1 MGGGVRWEE
10 NGPLGHILP
19 GSQPPS
25 FQMLELPKG
34 QINSGMLDIEREM

>member
-1 MGGGVRWEE
+1 MNGGLQSEE

-19 GSQPPS
+19 GNQSPS

-34 QINSGMLDIEREM
+34 QINSGMLDTER